1 MCGGER
7 RAERLLC
14 NEAGECQQW
23 GALSL
28 EAGQLPVFSVLF
40 QRVLGNCFLLSNVT
54 HLLRMETVASGFK
67 SQPLPSTAGVRP

>member
-7 RAERLLC
+7 RAERLQC
-14 NEAGECQQW
+14 NESGECQQW

-28 EAGQLPVFSVLF
+28 EAGQLPVFAVLF

-54 HLLRMETVASGFK
+54 HLLRMEAEGQKYSQVSDSGF
-67 SQPLPSTAGVRP
+67 RF